1 MRHPFYALLAITSV
15 FFIGCPA
22 KTAKKADLIGP
33 DCLLEYSASFIDA
46 AGSEPEACTALMNAI
61 DGKEEAFSKAHV
73 KVFASPS
80 EKLAKACGDS
90 ADVRVRFLDED
101 VKFRVRCAMS
111 CPGHDN
117 TPECN

>member
-1 MRHPFYALLAITSV
+1 MRHFFFPLIAITSV

-22 KTAKKADLIGP
+22 KTAKQATIGQN
-33 DCLLEYSASFIDA
+33 CLLEYSVSFIEA
-46 AGSEPEACTALMNAI
+46 AGSEPEACTALMDAI

-80 EKLAKACGDS
+80 ENLAKVCGDS
-90 ADVRVRFLDED
+90 DAVRVRFLDND
-101 VKFRVRCAMS
+101 TKFRVRCAMS

-117 TPECN
+117 TPNCN